1 MNTTVTKNVK
11 KPVKGKKAVEKGEFT
26 LGGGCVLAPK
36 KQGKTAKKP
45 AVKKAAPKQKVAVRT
60 IAVKAKTK
68 GSCPAKK
75 NPVVRKGDAKGKLFA
90 PMKQGDR
97 ARHVTLAINDDEY
110 ARIKHAQRGG
120 KSMSQVINEAIVSKQ
135 TPSLN
140 ALRQCDKNLSRNV
153 SFWMT
158 YSSYVVL
165 RSLRSSRSFIRAR
178 L

>member
-1 MNTTVTKNVK
+1 
-11 KPVKGKKAVEKGEFT
+11 
-26 LGGGCVLAPK
+26 
-36 KQGKTAKKP
+36 
-45 AVKKAAPKQKVAVRT
+45 
-60 IAVKAKTK
+60 
-68 GSCPAKK
+68 
-75 NPVVRKGDAKGKLFA
+75 
-90 PMKQGDR
+90 MKQGDR

-110 ARIKHAQRGG
+110 ARIKRAQRGG

-153 SFWMT
+153 SFWLN